1 MTKLTRRL
9 NQAFLTS
16 SQPCEARMKNCPS
29 FFIINTSIIYILSPP
44 LVKRVDI
51 RILKSETK
59 MHNNV
64 AFSYER
70 KYRGSI
76 VAFLFILGI
85 VV

>member
-16 SQPCEARMKNCPS
+16 SQPCEARMKNSVLAS

-51 RILKSETK
+51 RFLKSETK
-59 MHNNV
+59 M
-64 AFSYER
+64 R
-70 KYRGSI
+70 I
-76 VAFLFILGI
+76 ILLL
-85 VV
+85 

>member
-16 SQPCEARMKNCPS
+16 SQPCEARMKNS
-29 FFIINTSIIYILSPP
+29 VLASFIINTSIIYILSPP

-59 MHNNV
+59 M
-64 AFSYER
+64 R
-70 KYRGSI
+70 I
-76 VAFLFILGI
+76 IMLL
-85 VV
+85 

>member
-16 SQPCEARMKNCPS
+16 SQPCEARMKNSVLVS

-59 MHNNV
+59 M
-64 AFSYER
+64 R
-70 KYRGSI
+70 I
-76 VAFLFILGI
+76 IMLL
-85 VV
+85 